1 MGIVVQKF
9 GGTSV
14 GDVGK
19 IQKVAERIT
28 ETVRQG
34 HQCVVVVSAMGKS
47 TDQLVH
53 LAHEISEHPTPRE
66 MDMLLAT
73 GEQVSI
79 ALLTMALQERGLKAR
94 SMTGWQAGIK
104 TDKAHGKAMVK
115 KVNTKAVLESLKQGE
130 VVVVAGFQG
139 VSPDNEITTL
149 GRGGSDTSAVV
160 LAAALE
166 ADRCEIYTDVSGV
179 FTADPRVVP
188 AARKMDEITYE
199 EMLELA
205 HLGAGVL
212 HPRSVETALSYQ
224 VKLVVRSSFVDEPG
238 TWVKGERTMETELN
252 VRGIAHDLDVARIK
266 VLGLPNHE
274 NTLTQ
279 LFGLLGEA
287 NINVDI
293 IVQSEHDHK
302 EIDVAFSVQES
313 EKDATIELLKS
324 AKDSLGYTQLISESG
339 LAKVSAV
346 GTGMMTRPGVAA
358 KMFATL
364 SEAGIRVKMVS
375 TSEIKISCVID
386 REIAL
391 EAVRRLHTAFGLD
404 HAAVKEPVLH
414 SSSIES

>member
-14 GDVGK
+14 GNVER
-19 IQKVAERIT
+19 IQKVADRIA
-28 ETVRQG
+28 ETARQG
-34 HQCVVVVSAMGKS
+34 HQCVIVVSAMGKS
-47 TDQLVH
+47 TDRLVH
-53 LAHEISEHPTPRE
+53 LAHEISEHPAPRE

-79 ALLTMALQERGLKAR
+79 SLLTMALQERGFKAR
-94 SMTGWQAGIK
+94 SMTGWQAGIR

-115 KVNTKAVLESLKQGE
+115 KVNTEAVLQCLNQDE

-149 GRGGSDTSAVV
+149 GRGGSDTTAVV
-160 LAAALE
+160 LAAALG
-166 ADRCEIYTDVSGV
+166 ADRCEIYTDVTGV

-188 AARKMDEITYE
+188 AAQKMDEITYE

-212 HPRSVETALSYQ
+212 HPRSVETALSHQ
-224 VKLVVRSSFVDEPG
+224 VKLMVRSSFSDEPG
-238 TWVKGERTMETELN
+238 TWVKGETIMETELN
-252 VRGIAHDLDVARIK
+252 VRGVAHDLDVARIK

-274 NTLTQ
+274 QTLTQ

-313 EKDATIELLKS
+313 EKDATLELLKS
-324 AKDSLGYTQLISESG
+324 AKDSLGYAQLIFESG

-346 GTGMMTRPGVAA
+346 GMGMMTRPGVAA

-404 HAAVKEPVLH
+404 HAVVKEPVLH
-414 SSSIES
+414 SSMES